1 MLTHAGSSCG
11 KERRA
16 LLAGARDACYVAIAG
31 FQEVG
36 EEGMAAQGGGGRLK
50 RVGGERGREN
60 PGEEVQ
66 GGVDPWVGDRQ

>member
-1 MLTHAGSSCG
+1 M
-11 KERRA
+11 ERRA
-16 LLAGARDACYVAIAG
+16 RMGRRK
-31 FQEVG
+31 
-36 EEGMAAQGGGGRLK
+36 EGMAAQGGGGRLK